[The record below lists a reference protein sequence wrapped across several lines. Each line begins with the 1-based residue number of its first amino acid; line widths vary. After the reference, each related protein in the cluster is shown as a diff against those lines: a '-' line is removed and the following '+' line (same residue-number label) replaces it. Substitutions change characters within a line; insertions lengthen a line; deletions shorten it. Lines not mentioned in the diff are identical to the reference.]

1 MMCLGTET
9 KLGERRT
16 LVFYPPFRFHPKISS
31 PFSICPECAH
41 KKSPPHPTTTTT
53 HIYTHLPS
61 LSSTSPGKERGGGWK
76 EEKERKQEYQINE
89 KFSYRP
95 RFRAF
100 HASNNN

>member
-1 MMCLGTET
+1 MEWGEIEEGGVVEGADMMCPETET
-9 KLGERRT
+9 KLGEG
-16 LVFYPPFRFHPKISS
+16 
-31 PFSICPECAH
+31 ECTVC
-41 KKSPPHPTTTTT
+41 PHPTQISSNDPHVHT
-53 HIYTHLPS
+53 YPS
-61 LSSTSPGKERGGGWK
+61 ALLQLHPAKRGGGWK